1 MDQSSNRPRSH
12 RSPRPPRLDFARD
25 EGTFDPWSCARFLAP
40 HGRRRARDG
49 DDGGAPRPARRRE
62 GVALARAG
70 HRSVV
75 ADGQRRV
82 ACRDRSRESRALRLQ
97 RDLAPGAGPALER
110 RVARRA
116 GRVRPAVHS
125 RPRSGVHRE
134 RQRVHDREHRV
145 SGTRDR
151 RRVGPGA
158 LADRPE
164 QGRRDLDRLPPARSE
179 LALDRL
185 RRRVGA
191 REPRGELSEPV
202 QRDHPRVLLRPA
214 PRTDADGSAAA
225 PRCRRADAVRVG
237 STAGATSPLRHHE
250 ARSRAEMT
258 GASVAITSSTRQFT
272 SNGGSTMKR
281 VLVFAAIALF
291 AVGCSA
297 RPNGGDTG
305 WKFYGATGPPGVAG
319 PAGPMGPQ
327 GPAGSA
333 GLQGPA
339 GPMGDAGVAGAQG
352 AAGLKW
358 TKFKDILFDFDKS
371 ALRSNEQ
378 AEINQIA
385 SYLQQNPGFTVG
397 IDGHTD
403 PRGTDN
409 YNQALSERRVQSI
422 KAALMRAGGDR

>member
-1 MDQSSNRPRSH
+1 
-12 RSPRPPRLDFARD
+12 
-25 EGTFDPWSCARFLAP
+25 
-40 HGRRRARDG
+40 
-49 DDGGAPRPARRRE
+49 
-62 GVALARAG
+62 
-70 HRSVV
+70 
-75 ADGQRRV
+75 
-82 ACRDRSRESRALRLQ
+82 
-97 RDLAPGAGPALER
+97 
-110 RVARRA
+110 
-116 GRVRPAVHS
+116 
-125 RPRSGVHRE
+125 
-134 RQRVHDREHRV
+134 
-145 SGTRDR
+145 
-151 RRVGPGA
+151 
-158 LADRPE
+158 
-164 QGRRDLDRLPPARSE
+164 
-179 LALDRL
+179 
-185 RRRVGA
+185 
-191 REPRGELSEPV
+191 
-202 QRDHPRVLLRPA
+202 
-214 PRTDADGSAAA
+214 
-225 PRCRRADAVRVG
+225 
-237 STAGATSPLRHHE
+237 
-250 ARSRAEMT
+250 
-258 GASVAITSSTRQFT
+258 
-272 SNGGSTMKR
+272 MKR

-305 WKFYGATGPPGVAG
+305 WKFYGATGPAGVAG

-422 KAALMRAGGDR
+422 KAALMRAGVPADKIATGAFGESRPKCSEKTDSCMQRDRRVEVLMGTNSASN